1 MKLLLD
7 THVWIWSQAAPDN
20 LSARVRRA
28 LQNEANEVWFSPT
41 SIWELILLV
50 ENRRL
55 ALEGDLIEWFRKAA
69 APLKE
74 GPLTADIVAEAA
86 RFRLPH
92 SDPADRFLV
101 ATARSLG
108 LTLVTADTHILASEA
123 VPTLANR

>member
-1 MKLLLD
+1 LKLLLD
-7 THVWIWSQAAPDN
+7 THIWIWSQAAPEK
-20 LSARVRRA
+20 LSSRVRRA
-28 LQNEANEVWFSPT
+28 LQNEANEIWLSPI

-50 ENRRL
+50 EKRRL
-55 ALEGDLIEWFRKAA
+55 ALEGGPIEWVRKAA

-74 GPLTADIVAEAA
+74 APLTADIVAETL

-108 LTLVTADTHILASEA
+108 LTLVTADAHLLASEA
-123 VPTLANR
+123 VPTLANS